1 MVVPWS
7 GAKCYARAGVF
18 KRELDPP
25 QMPPRNGAQPLGLSL
40 EFEARFAA
48 GAAIRIDQRRS
59 QSFGH
64 GVDDSATDA
73 GAFRRTIADPT
84 DAVVRDAQP
93 DLVGLKLAERDADF
107 TALLARIGIFE
118 SVGDEFGHH
127 HADRYRFVGRHFD

>member
-1 MVVPWS
+1 MTKGRTKKGRATRVPLRPLDGRPLVW
-7 GAKCYARAGVF
+7 GPVLRPRGFF
-18 KRELDPP
+18 KREWPPP

-93 DLVGLKLAERDADF
+93 DLVGLKLAERDA
-107 TALLARIGIFE
+107 A
-118 SVGDEFGHH
+118 
-127 HADRYRFVGRHFD
+127 